1 MNTTGPTQK
10 QRAVATHSELAQ
22 EFENSYRNCADDPY
36 RDCFAYS
43 RHRLDLALRR
53 YLPVRGDG
61 LRLLDIGCGTGHHL
75 TKLRAQRF
83 EVAGVDG
90 SATMLEHAQRN
101 NPGVEL
107 KLGDVEQLPFED
119 GSFDLDVCIEVLR
132 YLASPDAC
140 LREANR
146 VLRNGG
152 ILLATAAPLLNA
164 NGYFLVNRL
173 ATLLPTV
180 SLVRLRQ
187 FFITTGRLRKA
198 LERAG
203 FCDVRVHG
211 VYMGPINWVE
221 RLTPRRL
228 PAVLRR
234 WESLDE
240 VLCDHPLLR
249 QFSNMFLA
257 FGRKAGP

>member
-1 MNTTGPTQK
+1 MSTSASTQK
-10 QRAVATHSELAQ
+10 QRAIATHSEQSQ
-22 EFENSYRNCADDPY
+22 EFEDSYRRLADDPY
-36 RDCFAYS
+36 KDCFAYS
-43 RHRLDLALRR
+43 RHRLDLALQR
-53 YLPVRGDG
+53 YLPAPGDG

-75 TKLRAQRF
+75 AKLREQGF

-119 GSFDLDVCIEVLR
+119 GRFDLAVCIEVLR

-140 LREANR
+140 LREASR
-146 VLRNGG
+146 VLRTGG
-152 ILLATAAPLLNA
+152 MLLVTAAPLFNA

-173 ATLLPTV
+173 ATLLPMG
-180 SLVRLRQ
+180 SLVNLRQ
-187 FFITTGRLRKA
+187 FFTTTGRLRKA

-203 FCDVRVHG
+203 FCDVRVQG
-211 VYMGPINWVE
+211 VYGGPINWVE
-221 RLTPRRL
+221 RLMPRRL

-234 WESLDE
+234 WEPWDAA
-240 VLCDHPLLR
+240 LCDHPLLR